1 MFLTELLSKSPKLR
15 TAKKL
20 TARARKCTG
29 TEAEQLF
36 EQAYQAYG
44 EVIQGYPLLVDAL
57 YHWGFALYH
66 HAQKYRGARAEAL
79 YRDAS
84 AKFEF
89 CLLANPSHLG
99 AAIDWGATLMAW
111 ARERRATPN
120 DALYEQARQQFER
133 ANAIQKA
140 SASYNL
146 ACLHALRGEFDAC
159 RAMLEQ
165 ARNHGSLPDLD
176 VMLED
181 DDLAMARRQAWFEAF
196 LQSLTPLAAASVPDN
211 RTGPEEA
218 TQSSGDNALAAS
230 YDTLP
235 TSTTSYVVYT
245 TTTDTG
251 GMSGDN
257 ATTQTAD

>member
-1 MFLTELLSKSPKLR
+1 MFLSELLTKGPKLR
-15 TAKKL
+15 AAKKS
-20 TARARKCTG
+20 TARARNREG
-29 TEAEQLF
+29 AEAESLF
-36 EQAYQAYG
+36 EAAYQGYA
-44 EVIQGYPLLVDAL
+44 EVIQGYPMLVDAL

-66 HAQKYRGARAEAL
+66 HAQKHRGARAEAL
-79 YRDAS
+79 YRDAA

-111 ARERRATPN
+111 AHERRAAPN

-165 ARNHGSLPDLD
+165 ARDHGSLPDLD
-176 VMLED
+176 VILED
-181 DDLAMARRQAWFEAF
+181 EDLTAARQQAWFAAF
-196 LQSLTPLAAASVPDN
+196 LQSLAPVSDTPASDTHVESAHANASSDIATTTSREVASDTVP
-211 RTGPEEA
+211 A
-218 TQSSGDNALAAS
+218 SS
-230 YDTLP
+230 DTL
-235 TSTTSYVVYT
+235 TTK
-245 TTTDTG
+245 
-251 GMSGDN
+251 
-257 ATTQTAD
+257 TAD